1 MRFVEIAPQH
11 GLVTASVSALI
22 RLPFYPPRMI
32 WNRPNPPGSYRIL
45 EESVSFSARAFGMI
59 TGVVRY
65 RRTVI
70 RSCTVPPARRTIR
83 PTSCRTKRASNA
95 LMCPSSPRVKIRPT
109 AVPVGFADPPP
120 VDIALSVADRQ
131 RRPQPHVDRLLG
143 HS

>member
-65 RRTVI
+65 RRMVI
-70 RSCTVPPARRTIR
+70 RSCTLPSPIEEWRVRLLFRGADR
-83 PTSCRTKRASNA
+83 PRAQRA
-95 LMCPSSPRVKIRPT
+95 PSAERPM
-109 AVPVGFADPPP
+109 GLDERFDPPLVGP
-120 VDIALSVADRQ
+120 SAHRT
-131 RRPQPHVDRLLG
+131 R
-143 HS
+143 